1 LGPFGFSS
9 AEIAGLGACIII
21 TGIVSSLT
29 AGFLLN
35 RFHKYK
41 VMVVISAI
49 GSFVLIA
56 VCIGVIQT
64 EDVLIIAIN
73 LICAAFFLVP
83 IIPVSIDFA
92 GELTFPYESTV
103 TTGFLLMSAQLLGFF
118 IAIAVL

>member
-1 LGPFGFSS
+1 
-9 AEIAGLGACIII
+9 
-21 TGIVSSLT
+21 
-29 AGFLLN
+29 
-35 RFHKYK
+35 
-41 VMVVISAI
+41 MVVISAV

-56 VCIGVIQT
+56 IAVGVIQT

-73 LICAAFFLVP
+73 LIGAAFFLVP